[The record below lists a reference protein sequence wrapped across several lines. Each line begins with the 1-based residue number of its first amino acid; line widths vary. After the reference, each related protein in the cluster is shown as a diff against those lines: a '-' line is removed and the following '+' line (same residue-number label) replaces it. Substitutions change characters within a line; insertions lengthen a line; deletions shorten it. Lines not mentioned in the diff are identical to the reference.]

1 MSISSHNNNQT
12 LDNGAI
18 PVRTVFGAVPT
29 SPTYTATR
37 ADVTPAAT
45 PTDIIL
51 LMGSATKTIMVTKF
65 EITPTATANGT
76 LDFYIYKRTTANTG
90 GTFATDGIAKND
102 SLNADSTATIKLYSA
117 NPSSLGTGQ
126 LIRGRRMS
134 LASKT
139 PNGIPVQEWVEEFG
153 NNNQQPMVLRGVGES
168 LCINMNGQ
176 TMPSGAEFYFTFEW
190 VEL

>member
-12 LDNGAI
+12 LDAGAI
-18 PVRTVFGAVPT
+18 PVRTVFGSVPT

-45 PTDIIL
+45 PTDIIV

-65 EITPTATANGT
+65 EITPTATANGF
-76 LDFYIYKRTTANTG
+76 LDFYVYKRTTANTG

-102 SLNADSTATIKLYSA
+102 SLNPDPAATIKLYSA
-117 NPSSLGTGQ
+117 NPSALGTGA
-126 LIRGRRMS
+126 IVRGTRIT

-139 PNGIPVQEWVEEFG
+139 PNGIPVQQWVEAFG
-153 NNNQQPMVLRGVGES
+153 TGNQQPMVLRGVGES
-168 LCINMNGQ
+168 FCINLNGQ
-176 TMPSGAEFYFTFEW
+176 TMPSGAEFYFSFEW